1 MTHGRPWRTSPWP
14 RWPWSR
20 RPTTSEAP
28 KSVWIDCASGRDDHI
43 PPIAARWR
51 RDQQDCIPFKVLGNT
66 LSLFTDG
73 GYGYCRNNFS
83 VVLTAETRLCADPS
97 HARAFAPF
105 PSRSSRRHGHTPS
118 PRRRENRMRI
128 RANAERPEVHQLF
141 RQAKSSRRAP
151 PPGRHFWSRARM
163 GLWSSVRAR
172 IDTVSTTVYRSL
184 TAVVRGKSPL
194 FPRVTAL
201 SERYTVIDTVSK
213 RARTPLH
220 SPIRARDQK
229 CPSGGGAR
237 REIDCC
243 SCEPTVTSKSH
254 GHADRLIDLVLSSST
269 DDTVRVFTESV
280 VLTSS
285 LFPSAP
291 LTCGKCGAE
300 KRDGS
305 ESSQLCS

>member
-1 MTHGRPWRTSPWP
+1 
-14 RWPWSR
+14 
-20 RPTTSEAP
+20 
-28 KSVWIDCASGRDDHI
+28 
-43 PPIAARWR
+43 
-51 RDQQDCIPFKVLGNT
+51 
-66 LSLFTDG
+66 
-73 GYGYCRNNFS
+73 
-83 VVLTAETRLCADPS
+83 
-97 HARAFAPF
+97 
-105 PSRSSRRHGHTPS
+105 
-118 PRRRENRMRI
+118 MRI
-128 RANAERPEVHQLF
+128 GANAERPAVHPSQLHS
-141 RQAKSSRRAP
+141 KSARRAP

-163 GLWSSVRAR
+163 GLWSGVRAR
-172 IDTVSTTVYRSL
+172 IDTVSTTVHRSL

-194 FPRVTAL
+194 FPCVTAL

-269 DDTVRVFTESV
+269 DDTVRVFTETV

-285 LFPSAP
+285 LFTTAP
-291 LTCGKCGAE
+291 LNVTEFCVHAGHTRHSHNANNAHQGD
-300 KRDGS
+300 RPT
-305 ESSQLCS
+305 